1 LSGKVFWFRS
11 DNLENL
17 RKEWLGRRTMLRKR
31 TLIVGASITLVVLV
45 MAGLLSPAAFGQS
58 NGVKSEVA
66 DSLLDKLLTFI
77 DSAAEIIGK
86 GLVNLIDMIAGVNVS
101 DLEKPLGYLG
111 ILTASLIFFGALK
124 AAQKIIWFI
133 LLLGWGLIVVRIVL
147 EALDKLPA
155 E

>member
-1 LSGKVFWFRS
+1 MFQKK
-11 DNLENL
+11 NI
-17 RKEWLGRRTMLRKR
+17 
-31 TLIVGASITLVVLV
+31 IVGTSLIIAVLV
-45 MAGLLSPAAFGQS
+45 MVGSVSPAVSGQS
-58 NGVKSEVA
+58 NGVKGEVA

-77 DSAAEIIGK
+77 DSAAEIIGR

-133 LLLGWGLIVVRIVL
+133 LLLGWGLIIVRIVL

>member
-1 LSGKVFWFRS
+1 
-11 DNLENL
+11 
-17 RKEWLGRRTMLRKR
+17 M
-31 TLIVGASITLVVLV
+31 VGS
-45 MAGLLSPAAFGQS
+45 LSPAVSGQS
-58 NGVKSEVA
+58 NGVKGEVA

-77 DSAAEIIGK
+77 DSAAEIIGR
-86 GLVNLIDMIAGVNVS
+86 GLVNLIDMMAGINVS

-133 LLLGWGLIVVRIVL
+133 LLLGWGLIIVRIVL